1 MKLQFNKNHL
11 SYEEQTKLLQSRNL
25 TISNFDFAIKK
36 LSHLNYYRFSAYFYP
51 FFVLSMIQFILISI
65 NDEEFNFKKEL
76 KKLLKKYQNID
87 IRAMG
92 FLENW
97 EELEIWRD
105 L

>member
-1 MKLQFNKNHL
+1 
-11 SYEEQTKLLQSRNL
+11 
-25 TISNFDFAIKK
+25 
-36 LSHLNYYRFSAYFYP
+36 
-51 FFVLSMIQFILISI
+51 MIQFILISI